1 MCKGLPSKGN
11 PLLYTTN
18 TMKILIYVYMKNINS
33 IDIENKYFIY
43 MKIDSPEVDWKL
55 LT

>member
-1 MCKGLPSKGN
+1 MRQGLPSKGN

-18 TMKILIYVYMKNINS
+18 TIKILIYVYMKNINT
-33 IDIENKYFIY
+33 IENKYFIH